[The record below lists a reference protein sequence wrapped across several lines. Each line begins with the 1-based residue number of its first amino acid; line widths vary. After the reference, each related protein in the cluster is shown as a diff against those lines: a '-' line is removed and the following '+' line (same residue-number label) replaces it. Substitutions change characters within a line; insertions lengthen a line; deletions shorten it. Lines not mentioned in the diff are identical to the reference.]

1 MIGVAVNTA
10 HDAAILRS
18 DIIMAT
24 AWTTMHAAVDG
35 RCCHRQFFRS
45 HLGRIMVCACGN
57 SCRAGERADVV
68 QTGLTS
74 GLIPAQAN
82 RCGRR
87 KIAI

>member
-18 DIIMAT
+18 DIMAT

-45 HLGRIMVCACGN
+45 HLERIMVCACGN

-68 QTGLTS
+68 HTGLAS
-74 GLIPAQAN
+74 SLIPAQAN